1 MGVHAIMI
9 KMNAVSTWYGSI
21 PMLRSV
27 DLIIAPGELVCV
39 LGPNGAGKTTLFKA
53 IAGLVKPGEGAVQ
66 IMGSSLAEIGTERV
80 AALGVGF
87 VPEGR
92 RLFPLMTVAQNLRLG
107 FDAVSPNGTDFAER
121 MLEVG
126 RIFPRVT
133 ERASQIAGTLSG
145 GEQAM
150 VALARALIGRPK
162 VIIMDEPSLG
172 LSPKLIDEY
181 FEIVHRLHTEGTT
194 ILLIEQNAEM
204 ALRVASRGYV
214 LSRGRIVATDDT
226 ASLRTSS
233 IIRNLYFS

>member
-1 MGVHAIMI
+1 MI
-9 KMNAVSTWYGSI
+9 KMNSVSTSYGSVA
-21 PMLRSV
+21 MLRGI
-27 DLIIAPGELVCV
+27 DLVIGAGELVCV
-39 LGPNGAGKTTLFKA
+39 LGPNGAGKTTLFKT
-53 IAGLVKPGEGAVQ
+53 IAGLVKLRDGTVH
-66 IMGSSLAEIGTERV
+66 IMGSSLAKIGTERI

-92 RLFPLMTVAQNLRLG
+92 RLFPAMTVAQNLRLG
-107 FDAVSPNGTDFAER
+107 FDAVNPGGTDLAQC

-133 ERASQIAGTLSG
+133 ERANQVAGTLSG

-172 LSPKLIDEY
+172 LSPKLIGEY
-181 FEIVHRLHTEGTT
+181 FDIVHRLHSEGTT

-204 ALRVASRGYV
+204 ALRVATRGYV
-214 LSRGRIVATDDT
+214 LSRGRIVATDD
-226 ASLRTSS
+226 ADSLRTSS
-233 IIRNLYFS
+233 VVRNLYFS